1 MLGFLV
7 DVLFFLEDNFLLIIF
22 LVILYQYLKVKGYLK
37 GEKAHEGDG
46 KRGRFLGWL
55 LLILGV
61 LNFLLYFGRYG

>member
-46 KRGRFLGWL
+46 KRGRGLGWL
-55 LLILGV
+55 LLVFGV